1 MSKGPVMSNE
11 NETLIR
17 TAYDAYSRGDI
28 AAMLEVVDPALE
40 WTYLDPSLADPQP
53 QICHGRGELATALQR
68 QTERGLTSQLEEV
81 IANGDRVVVGVRTP
95 GIDAYRIG
103 QAQDRNYDVFTVRDG
118 RVVAMR
124 ACRNRAEAL
133 AVAGIA

>member
-1 MSKGPVMSNE
+1 MSSE

-17 TAYDAYSRGDI
+17 AAYEAYSCGDST
-28 AAMLEVVDPALE
+28 AMLQMVDAELE
-40 WTYLDPSLADPQP
+40 WIYLDPSLADPLP
-53 QICHGRGELATALQR
+53 QVCRGRGELEAALQD
-68 QTERGLTSQLEEV
+68 QTERGLASRLEEV

-95 GIDAYRIG
+95 GIDASRMR

-124 ACRNRAEAL
+124 ADRDRDEAL
-133 AVAGIA
+133 LTMGGIE